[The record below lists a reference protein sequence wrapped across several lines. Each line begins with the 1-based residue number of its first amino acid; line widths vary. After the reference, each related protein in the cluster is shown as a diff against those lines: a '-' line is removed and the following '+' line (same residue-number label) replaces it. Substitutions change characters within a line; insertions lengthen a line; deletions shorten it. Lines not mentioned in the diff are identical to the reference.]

1 MTIRLNTVSLIQM
14 LQTKDA
20 MEKIQALSA
29 GCMARCFAGGH
40 A

>member
-1 MTIRLNTVSLIQM
+1 MTIRLNTMSLIQM

-20 MEKIQALSA
+20 MEKIQSLSA
-29 GCMARCFAGGH
+29 GCMARCFAGGN